1 MAKRTRPDKGSPP
14 HGESQSRF
22 PRTGPTTLLPTH
34 WLKDEP
40 QGLAY
45 TGHRLRRRP
54 TRQVATLLAQSGKPP
69 WKTALPR
76 KSPQNDDS
84 FFDFF
89 SFINIFFVQPK
100 AAATIS
106 LIIQL
111 ARWKKRT
118 PQLDFFFQK
127 TKNVDTR
134 NLDLYL
140 ANFCP
145 AHPIGSLGWLA
156 TEALI
161 EGGEN

>member
-1 MAKRTRPDKGSPP
+1 MTRLGLARRPYG
-14 HGESQSRF
+14 
-22 PRTGPTTLLPTH
+22 
-34 WLKDEP
+34 P
-40 QGLAY
+40 QGLAD
-45 TGHRLRRRP
+45 TGDRLRRRP

-76 KSPQNDDS
+76 KSLQNDDS

-89 SFINIFFVQPK
+89 FVYQHFFVQPK

-106 LIIQL
+106 LIIQTL
-111 ARWKKRT
+111 QWKKRT

-127 TKNVDTR
+127 SKNVDTR
-134 NLDLYL
+134 NPNLYL

-161 EGGEN
+161 EGGENR